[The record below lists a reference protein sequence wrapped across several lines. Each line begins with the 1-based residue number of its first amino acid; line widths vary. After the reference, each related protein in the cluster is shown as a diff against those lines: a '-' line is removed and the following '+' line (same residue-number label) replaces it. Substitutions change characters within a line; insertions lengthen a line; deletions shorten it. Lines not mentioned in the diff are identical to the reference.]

1 MKYLVTLK
9 AFQLD
14 YYQYMHFMFR
24 DLYRVSLKSYD
35 IIVYQTYTNNEW
47 SFSSYLLDFDV
58 ALMAKDIVYQQLIA
72 SFLLCIGVTLT
83 YVI

>member
-1 MKYLVTLK
+1 
-9 AFQLD
+9 
-14 YYQYMHFMFR
+14 MHFMFR
-24 DLYRVSLKSYD
+24 DLYRVSLKSYN
-35 IIVYQTYTNNEW
+35 IIVYLTYTNNDW